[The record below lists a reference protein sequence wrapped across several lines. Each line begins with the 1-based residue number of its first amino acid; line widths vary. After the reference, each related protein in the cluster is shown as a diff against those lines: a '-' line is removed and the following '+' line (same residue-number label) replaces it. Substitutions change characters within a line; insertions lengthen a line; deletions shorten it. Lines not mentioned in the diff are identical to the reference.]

1 MIINDVITNEE
12 MKELIEAAAVFAH
25 KGDADMMR
33 LIFEYGLDK
42 TIIDCGYGNPL
53 SAGIKEE
60 KKEVERDCLIFRL
73 INDGEEIEVENRKG
87 EKIEHFTYEDCGKD
101 LIRDILRSVELVE
114 EAGGNV
120 KIIEDDD
127 DEYDDD

>member
-42 TIIDCGYGNPL
+42 TMVDYGHGVPL
-53 SAGIKEE
+53 STGIEE
-60 KKEVERDCLIFRL
+60 AKEVERDCLIFRL
-73 INDGEEIEVENRKG
+73 INDGEEINVENENG
-87 EKIEHFTYEDCGKD
+87 EIIEHFTYEDCGKD
-101 LIRDILRSVELVE
+101 LILDILRAVRFVKG
-114 EAGGNV
+114 AGGNV

-127 DEYDDD
+127 DRYDDY